1 MKKHKP
7 MSEEEYQSLLPSE
20 KEIEKTMNELKESF
34 SSHNPE
40 AASLDPLNPPF
51 CGTGHMFT
59 YNCEIALVSG
69 IPGDPDGCLPN

>member
-7 MSEEEYQSLLPSE
+7 MSEEEYKSLLPSE

-40 AASLDPLNPPF
+40 AASLDPGIPN
-51 CGTGHMFT
+51 CGTGVMYT
-59 YNCEIALVSG
+59 ENCVHPTVAVADC
-69 IPGDPDGCLPN
+69 DPTQ